1 MHMFRFTCKK
11 IFLFVFSFF
20 QIFNW
25 RGICTESS
33 EGFCST
39 KNTAKYC
46 WRGDFLGV
54 EFLLFLNI
62 INSPKYQNAY
72 FFVVHEFVLYLIF
85 VEHEFVVYVI
95 INPTHYTA
103 VPWTWTSVGWYTSEE
118 VPSYS
123 CEMVCLWIVIL
134 FALSVFL
141 WYRNFYG
148 C

>member
-1 MHMFRFTCKK
+1 MQK
-11 IFLFVFSFF
+11 IFLFVFFF
-20 QIFNW
+20 LFLDFQLKRYLHRIKWRLLFNEEYGKVLLKRW
-25 RGICTESS
+25 CH
-33 EGFCST
+33 
-39 KNTAKYC
+39 
-46 WRGDFLGV
+46 FLGV

-72 FFVVHEFVLYLIF
+72 FFVVHEFVLYVIF

-123 CEMVCLWIVIL
+123 REMVCLWIVIL